1 MREKAANILSKL
13 KVLRKLGELLVK
25 STVKNTRSY
34 VQQTTKLK
42 YKIKGAV
49 EAKKDRQRHPS
60 VCEMKVFLHTRLS
73 C

>member
-13 KVLRKLGELLVK
+13 KVLIKLGELLVK
-25 STVKNTRSY
+25 TTVENMRQY

-49 EAKKDRQRHPS
+49 EAKDRQRHPS
-60 VCEMKVFLHTRLS
+60 VCDMKVFLHTRLS